1 MELHGKVSVV
11 TGAGSGVGW
20 FVAERLRTAGAT
32 VIAVDVVRDDGITE
46 ADVASESGRATVVR
60 AAEAA
65 GGADVLVNNAGGWST
80 GGAQYPDA
88 DPARWRA
95 AMDLDLL
102 APMGLLQMLLSGLR
116 DGHGAVVNVASSA
129 GVETTAYGSP
139 EYAAAKAGLIRFTTS
154 VADWRER
161 YGVRVNCVVPG
172 WVGLE
177 RAHNELLVMSAHER
191 ATMPALV
198 PPELIADQVVRLLR
212 DDSLAGRVVTMLDGD
227 LEPVLLQ

>member
-1 MELHGKVSVV
+1 MELHAKVSVV

-20 FVAERLRTAGAT
+20 FVAERLRAAGAT
-32 VIAVDVVRDDGITE
+32 VIAVDIVPDDGITE
-46 ADVASESGRATVVR
+46 ADVASGNGRAAVVR

-88 DPARWRA
+88 EPARWRA

-102 APMGLLQMLLSGLR
+102 APMRLVQMLLPGLR
-116 DGHGAVVNVASSA
+116 DGNGAVVNVASSA

-172 WVGLE
+172 WIGLE
-177 RAHNELLVMSAHER
+177 RARNELSAMPANER
-191 ATMPALV
+191 ATVPALV
-198 PPELIADQVVRLLR
+198 PPELIAEQVIRLLC
-212 DDSLAGRVVTMLDGD
+212 DDSLTGRVVTMLDGD
-227 LEPVLLQ
+227 HDPVLLQ

>member
-1 MELHGKVSVV
+1 MELRAKVCVV

-20 FVAERLRTAGAT
+20 FVAERLRAAGAT
-32 VIAVDVVRDDGITE
+32 VIAVDLVPGDGITE
-46 ADVASESGRATVVR
+46 ADVVSDSGRAEVVR
-60 AAEAA
+60 AVEAA
-65 GGADVLVNNAGGWST
+65 GGVDVLVNNAGGWST
-80 GGAQYPDA
+80 GGAQYPEA
-88 DPARWRA
+88 EPARWRA

-102 APMGLLQMLLSGLR
+102 APMSLAQMLLPGLSE
-116 DGHGAVVNVASSA
+116 GHGAVVNVASSA

-177 RAHNELLVMSAHER
+177 RARNEVSAMPGDEQ
-191 ATMPALV
+191 ATVPALV
-198 PPELIADQVVRLLR
+198 PPKLIAEQVVRLLS
-212 DDSLAGRVVTMLDGD
+212 DDSLAGRVVTILDGD
-227 LEPVLLQ
+227 HDPVLLP

>member
-1 MELHGKVSVV
+1 MELHGKVSVI
-11 TGAGSGVGW
+11 TGARSGVGW
-20 FVAERLRTAGAT
+20 FIAERLRAVGAT
-32 VIAVDVVRDDGITE
+32 VIAVDVVPGEGITE
-46 ADVASESGRATVVR
+46 ADVASESGRATVLE

-80 GGAQYPDA
+80 GGMQYPDA
-88 DPARWRA
+88 GAARWRT
-95 AMDLDLL
+95 AMDLNLL
-102 APMGLLQMLLSGLR
+102 APMELIQRLSPGLR
-116 DGHGAVVNVASSA
+116 GGGAVVNVASSA

-161 YGVRVNCVVPG
+161 YGIRVNCVVPG

-177 RAHNELLVMSAHER
+177 RAHDELAAMPASER
-191 ATMPALV
+191 ATMPVLV
-198 PPELIADQVVRLLR
+198 PPDLIVEQVLRLLS

-227 LEPVLLQ
+227 DDAVLQ